1 LALSRRRR
9 LQARERR
16 ELLLTGWF
24 EEALSAGPETPYE
37 EALSRRR
44 RDSVLRLLDAVSE
57 PVAEV
62 MAMHY
67 MLGHT
72 VEDISIALGISPNT
86 VWSRLR
92 LGKRALMR
100 KIERDAALAEAVRL
114 TSDT

>member
-1 LALSRRRR
+1 
-9 LQARERR
+9 
-16 ELLLTGWF
+16 
-24 EEALSAGPETPYE
+24 
-37 EALSRRR
+37 
-44 RDSVLRLLDAVSE
+44 
-57 PVAEV
+57 